1 MNAIYA
7 EYYRFT
13 SFYFIAILWL
23 WQESINSRPD
33 GLPTTLSKWE
43 NPRNNCPYLEDKF
56 KLLMVLIIYK
66 PHRPKYKQGVP
77 CEYTAISSSVILAA
91 GSETSLAAISEEER
105 LYSQANKEAHTYYSA
120 QNFKKVN
127 IRT

>member
-1 MNAIYA
+1 
-7 EYYRFT
+7 
-13 SFYFIAILWL
+13 
-23 WQESINSRPD
+23 
-33 GLPTTLSKWE
+33 
-43 NPRNNCPYLEDKF
+43 
-56 KLLMVLIIYK
+56 MVLIIYK

-77 CEYTAISSSVILAA
+77 CEYTAISSTVILAAA
-91 GSETSLAAISEEER
+91 GSETSLAAMSEEER

>member
-1 MNAIYA
+1 MPSITGSH
-7 EYYRFT
+7 FST
-13 SFYFIAILWL
+13 LLHIFWL
-23 WQESINSRPD
+23 WQESINSRRD
-33 GLPTTLSKWE
+33 GLPTTLSIWE
-43 NPRNNCPYLEDKF
+43 NPRKNCPYLEDKF
-56 KLLMVLIIYK
+56 KLLTVLIIYK

-77 CEYTAISSSVILAA
+77 CEYTAMNLSSVILAA
-91 GSETSLAAISEEER
+91 GSETSPAAMSEEER

>member
-23 WQESINSRPD
+23 WQESMNSRPD
-33 GLPTTLSKWE
+33 G
-43 NPRNNCPYLEDKF
+43 CPYLEDKF
-56 KLLMVLIIYK
+56 KLLMVLKIYK

-91 GSETSLAAISEEER
+91 GSETSLATMSQEER

-120 QNFKKVN
+120 EILQK
-127 IRT
+127 